1 MEPCNLK
8 ITGAGMHCST
18 HKVTFSMLNGDCP
31 YGTIEVMQM
40 RIERYKRQIEAYR
53 ELREIAEKIT
63 EMR

>member
-1 MEPCNLK
+1 
-8 ITGAGMHCST
+8 
-18 HKVTFSMLNGDCP
+18 MLNGDCP